1 LTRFAACIKLVF
13 LHFGFLI
20 TLLLAALV
28 AGSMVYC
35 VLVIIAARRYLGQ
48 RPPRLESAPP
58 ISVLT
63 PLHGAEAGLEE
74 NLRSSFAQKYPQFE
88 LLFAFR
94 QSDDPASKI
103 VHKLMAEFPH
113 VPARILITG
122 EPPYPNAKV
131 FSLHL
136 MQAAARFDL
145 LVMKD
150 SDVRTRLDMLEVIAA
165 EFQDARV
172 GLVSCPYLAVA
183 GRGFWWKLDALGMNT
198 QFLGGVLV
206 ARMLEG
212 MKFALG
218 PAIAVRKSILVEMGG
233 IETLNDYLAEDFVI
247 GQTAARLGHRVIL
260 SSYRI
265 EHHIGGGSFRSNM
278 LHRIRWVRSTRRSRP
293 SGYVGELFTN
303 PLPLAIA
310 LWLWG
315 PRLWPVALAAA
326 LLRAAAAWVSVH
338 RVLRSRLTLLEWLC
352 LPVQDTLSFV
362 FWVAGFFGTTV
373 LWRGRRY
380 QLRPDGRIALIR

>member
-1 LTRFAACIKLVF
+1 MVLP
-13 LHFGFLI
+13 FGFLI

-35 VLVIIAARRYLGQ
+35 ALVIIAARHYLGQ
-48 RPPRLESAPP
+48 RPPRLESAPA

-74 NLRSSFAQKYPQFE
+74 NLRSSFAQHYPQFE

-94 QSDDPASKI
+94 RRDDPASAV

-136 MQAAARFDL
+136 MQAAAQFDL

-150 SDVRTRLDMLEVIAA
+150 SDVRTGPDMLQVIAA

-172 GLVSCPYLAVA
+172 GLVTCPYLAVA

-206 ARMLEG
+206 ARLLEG

-247 GQTAARLGHRVIL
+247 GQTADRLGHRVIL
-260 SSYRI
+260 SSYRV
-265 EHHIGGGSFRSNM
+265 EHHIGGGSFRTNM
-278 LHRIRWVRSTRRSRP
+278 RHRIRWVRSTRRSRP

-310 LWLWG
+310 FWLWE

-326 LLRAAAAWVSVH
+326 LLRAAVAWVSVH
-338 RVLRSRLTLLEWLC
+338 RVLYSRLMLLEWWY
-352 LPVQDTLSFV
+352 LPVQDILSFV

-380 QLRPDGRIALIR
+380 QLRRDGRIALIG